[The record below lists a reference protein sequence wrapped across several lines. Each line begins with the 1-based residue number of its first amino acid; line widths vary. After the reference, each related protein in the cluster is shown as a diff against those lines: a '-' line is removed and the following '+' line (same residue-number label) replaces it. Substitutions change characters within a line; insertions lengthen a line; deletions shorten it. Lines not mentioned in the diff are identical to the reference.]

1 MKHSH
6 QWNIENWKCWNSI
19 KSVMTIMGTNPHNL
33 FTLSINQGF
42 WEVSVKGIKYCKWLI
57 LHDCS
62 VLFRTIARTIFRPK
76 ELNILVDLL
85 NWHFWSAVN
94 YKKDMYVIVLNILK
108 CLNLA
113 CVIYVYCA
121 SRTIPP
127 WNIAWLIFAKIVWN

>member
-62 VLFRTIARTIFRPK
+62 VLFRTIARTRISIFCSFK
-76 ELNILVDLL
+76 
-85 NWHFWSAVN
+85 F
-94 YKKDMYVIVLNILK
+94 KKDTHWRKTGRFTLFRIGKIFCVTQIVYSINSLFFCKEHWILDRQQIL
-108 CLNLA
+108 CN
-113 CVIYVYCA
+113 Y
-121 SRTIPP
+121 
-127 WNIAWLIFAKIVWN
+127 FIV